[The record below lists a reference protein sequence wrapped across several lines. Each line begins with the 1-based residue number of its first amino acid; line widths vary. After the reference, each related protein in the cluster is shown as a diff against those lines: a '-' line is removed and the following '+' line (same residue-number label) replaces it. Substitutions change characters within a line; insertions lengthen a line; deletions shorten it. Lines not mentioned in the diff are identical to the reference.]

1 MNDEKQMILNMLKE
15 GKITV
20 EQASD
25 LLGAL
30 GANKNKSD
38 NLTNKI
44 TGAVDSII
52 KKATDTIQA
61 IDFDQ
66 ALDLS
71 QFNFKGEYNTHKE
84 IRVDDEIKTIDID
97 IVNGDIEIDKSDDNS
112 IAIRADVW
120 AKKADLSD
128 FLNVEV
134 AGDKLSI
141 NLNEAYKLMQAT
153 CDLKIS
159 LPASSYDDLSINQV
173 NGKIEIAD
181 VDFNNLDLNTVN
193 GRILLINTKAFVNV
207 SNVNGKIDIKN
218 VFGPI
223 DINNVN
229 GSIYAY
235 NIGGDYADI
244 STVNGNL
251 RVDGLGSSKLT
262 ANSNSGTIRV
272 FNIKNTK
279 EISLK
284 SGFGNMVVDTSD
296 FDGIIRANV
305 ESKSINITEKFA
317 NKIQDGKGY
326 EISTSTEDPDLSI
339 KVSCDFGRV
348 SLR

>member
-20 EQASD
+20 EEASD
-25 LLGAL
+25 LLEAL

-61 IDFDQ
+61 IDLDQ
-66 ALDLS
+66 SLDLS

-112 IAIRADVW
+112 IVIREDIW
-120 AKKADLSD
+120 AKKANLTD
-128 FLNVEV
+128 FVNVEIN
-134 AGDKLSI
+134 GDNLSI
-141 NLNEAYKLMQAT
+141 SLNEDYKLIQAST
-153 CDLKIS
+153 DLKIS
-159 LPASSYDDLSINQV
+159 LPASSYENLSINQV

-181 VDFNNLDLNTVN
+181 VDFNNLNLDTVN

-244 STVNGNL
+244 STVNGNV
-251 RVDGLGSSKLT
+251 RVDGLSSSKLN
-262 ANSNSGTIRV
+262 ADSNSGNIRV

-279 EISLK
+279 EMSLK
-284 SGFGNMVVDTSD
+284 SGFGNMVIDTTD
-296 FDGIIRANV
+296 FDGVIRANV
-305 ESKSINITEKFA
+305 ESKAINITEKFV
-317 NKIQDGKGY
+317 NKIQDGKSY

-339 KVSCDFGRV
+339 KIACDFGKI

>member
-20 EQASD
+20 EEASD
-25 LLGAL
+25 LLEAL

-61 IDFDQ
+61 IDLDQ
-66 ALDLS
+66 SLDLS

-112 IAIRADVW
+112 IVIREDIW
-120 AKKADLSD
+120 AKKANLTD
-128 FLNVEV
+128 FVNVEIN
-134 AGDKLSI
+134 GDNLSI
-141 NLNEAYKLMQAT
+141 SLNEDYKLIQAST
-153 CDLKIS
+153 DLKIS
-159 LPASSYDDLSINQV
+159 LPASSYENLSINQV

-181 VDFNNLDLNTVN
+181 VDFNNLNLDTVN

-244 STVNGNL
+244 STVNGNV
-251 RVDGLGSSKLT
+251 RVDGLSSSKLT
-262 ANSNSGTIRV
+262 ADSNSGNIRV

-279 EISLK
+279 EMSLK
-284 SGFGNMVVDTSD
+284 SGFGNMVIDTTD
-296 FDGIIRANV
+296 FDGVIRANV
-305 ESKSINITEKFA
+305 ESKAINITEKFV
-317 NKIQDGKGY
+317 NKIQDGKSY

-339 KVSCDFGRV
+339 KIACNFGKI